1 MRLIGAHVL
10 HTMIKVTVVSF
21 LQRVFK
27 DPGIHGFVID
37 ILVLSGFITVYAAPR
52 LRFQAN
58 PNIVSSSPSC
68 SC

>member
-1 MRLIGAHVL
+1 MRLIGAHLL

-37 ILVLSGFITVYAAPR
+37 ILVLSGFITVYAAPVYA
-52 LRFQAN
+52 FKQI
-58 PNIVSSSPSC
+58 PI
-68 SC
+68 